1 MFYQQKKILTLFWL
15 FKKFGVLNQIV
26 MLFLKQRYLNL
37 KALFLR
43 RFVNVL
49 MDLMMKVKQQN
60 AFSNTLISLVT
71 VLLIKRNLNKHLKH
85 SDANFHKMN
94 NQQSLIITQ
103 MKMEIW
109 IMMLSLIKCYREAQ
123 ETFLILTQFSDW
135 IVKYPTKS

>member
-1 MFYQQKKILTLFWL
+1 
-15 FKKFGVLNQIV
+15 

-103 MKMEIW
+103 MKME
-109 IMMLSLIKCYREAQ
+109 M
-123 ETFLILTQFSDW
+123 
-135 IVKYPTKS
+135 